1 MAGLDGRGASAQ
13 HAGSCSLAPHSIL
26 AAAAAC
32 GLRTFRVSLLRRQRL
47 GGSCSGSSTTTP
59 AAFCPKKSAA
69 GRNQRRQGALVGYRS
84 SRYTAKQVGTP
95 AGHQAHRI
103 LLPRVCHAAR
113 SEGRCTQNHATC
125 TRLTFEVAGRRLLRQ
140 HRVDRSMAAEIKARS
155 AGWGISPS

>member
-1 MAGLDGRGASAQ
+1 MAAAQGRLQLHLLRSAQ
-13 HAGSCSLAPHSIL
+13 RNLQRGGIRGDKGRSLVTE
-26 AAAAAC
+26 AAATRLSRW
-32 GLRTFRVSLLRRQRL
+32 GRQL
-47 GGSCSGSSTTTP
+47 GTRHT
-59 AAFCPKKSAA
+59 
-69 GRNQRRQGALVGYRS
+69 V
-84 SRYTAKQVGTP
+84 
-95 AGHQAHRI
+95 